1 MTTICLLPGIAASLL
16 PFHRDFRSSCAIF
29 RRPRKPQK
37 RRPDGFTTVYSCES
51 SASCAAR
58 RRPPENRKKAPGWV
72 LPNPALRGFRR
83 RFRRPPENRKKA
95 PGRVLKDPTLRD
107 FRSSCG
113 YLPAPHCE
121 TAKKAPG
128 WVLKDPA
135 LRGFRRRFCTASIHR
150 GQLSE
155 PCEARRVCPNGCEK
169 GVRKR
174 QETQQVD
181 RENPSG
187 RREYRKAPGDYSV
200 MEANSCRNAEFQ

>member
-29 RRPRKPQK
+29 RRRRKPQK
-37 RRPDGFTTVYSCES
+37 RRPSGFSRLQPCEASVVDSGAHQKTAKRRPDGFSRIQPCE
-51 SASCAAR
+51 ASVVDSGAR
-58 RRPPENRKKAPGWV
+58 RKTA
-72 LPNPALRGFRR
+72 
-83 RFRRPPENRKKA
+83 KKA
-95 PGRVLKDPTLRD
+95 PGRVP
-107 FRSSCG
+107 
-113 YLPAPHCE
+113 P
-121 TAKKAPG
+121 
-128 WVLKDPA
+128 DPA

-187 RREYRKAPGDYSV
+187 RRGYRRREITP
-200 MEANSCRNAEFQ
+200 

>member
-1 MTTICLLPGIAASLL
+1 MYSSMTTICLLPGIAASLL

-29 RRPRKPQK
+29 R
-37 RRPDGFTTVYSCES
+37 C
-51 SASCAAR
+51 
-58 RRPPENRKKAPGWV
+58 PPENRKKGARTGSPRSI
-72 LPNPALRGFRR
+72 PASP
-83 RFRRPPENRKKA
+83 RPPVLHADAHRKTAKMA
-95 PGRVLKDPTLRD
+95 PGRVLP
-107 FRSSCG
+107 
-113 YLPAPHCE
+113 
-121 TAKKAPG
+121 
-128 WVLKDPA
+128 DPA

-187 RREYRKAPGDYSV
+187 RREYRTHPGAGSTGRRR
-200 MEANSCRNAEFQ
+200 EITP